1 MPMEEELSANE
12 QKILRRL
19 QERKTAQTVQMLS
32 NHFLMSRSAVWNTLQ
47 SLLAKRKITEMKLQL
62 VPNKPKGYKIGP
74 ADGDQPDIGE

>member
-12 QKILRRL
+12 QKILKRL

-62 VPNKPKGYKIGP
+62 VQQTERLQ
-74 ADGDQPDIGE
+74 DWSSRR